1 MEVSQCLMPLTQEVM
16 EVLKEVKDPGL
27 GKDIVAW
34 RLAIFQCELDVPFVL
49 EPLECTKTPRS
60 FHRFPVA
67 LLVPSKQIASLAT
80 SPWCWRWT
88 SSKLK
93 WRKLGFHNWRSEF
106 SRLYA

>member
-49 EPLECTKTPRS
+49 EHWNAPGPRS
-60 FHRFPVA
+60 FLQVSCGFVGAIKADRVTGNIS
-67 LLVPSKQIASLAT
+67 LVLEVDFFKAEVEEAGL
-80 SPWCWRWT
+80 
-88 SSKLK
+88 
-93 WRKLGFHNWRSEF
+93 
-106 SRLYA
+106 